1 MIQSDYAML
10 IQGLL
15 GAVDDGS
22 PEVIVGND
30 NGPRPQK
37 PYAAVFLE
45 MARPLPSHHPSLADV
60 DGNRRVQAHRPS
72 RLQVH
77 CFGKIADAWA
87 LADLISMRLM
97 TDAGIE
103 AALAQNIA
111 WNSQPTLASIPAL
124 MDNGDYEDRAI
135 LTVETT
141 YNGDITENV
150 GAIET
155 VVVEANTEPAAMGP
169 EEFTISVP

>member
-15 GAVDDGS
+15 GDPGVGF

-30 NGPRPQK
+30 NGPRPKK
-37 PYAAVFLE
+37 PYAAVFVE
-45 MARPLPSHHPSLADV
+45 IVRPLPAHRSTWSAE
-60 DGNRRVQAHRPS
+60 DGARRVQAHRPA

-77 CFGKIADAWA
+77 CFGDVGAAYA

-103 AALAQNIA
+103 AALLKNIA
-111 WNSQPTLASIPAL
+111 WLSQPTLASIPAL

-155 VVVEANTEPAAMGP
+155 VVVQANTEPTAMGP
-169 EEFTISVP
+169 EEFTISEP

>member
-15 GAVDDGS
+15 GDVADGN
-22 PEVIVGND
+22 PEVIVGHD
-30 NGPRPQK
+30 NGPRPAK
-37 PYAAVFLE
+37 PYAAIFLE
-45 MARPLPSHHPSLADV
+45 MARPLPRHHGVLVDD
-60 DGNRRVQAHRPS
+60 DGNRRVQSHRPS
-72 RLQVH
+72 RLQVQ
-77 CFGKIADAWA
+77 CFGDVGRAFE

-97 TDAGIE
+97 TEAGIE
-103 AALAQNIA
+103 AALAKNIA
-111 WNSQPTLASIPAL
+111 WMSQPTLASIPAL

-141 YNGDITENV
+141 YNGDIMENV

-155 VVVEANTEPAAMGP
+155 VVVEANTEPTAMGP